1 MKTFIYPELEMP
13 FLQGLVAKAERHFL
27 FREFSNSSIM
37 TKQNFEQRYAAMN
50 EKDRNTIM
58 AAVYQQQL
66 AQLRVD
72 RAQIRRIYEEQTN
85 NIRQHMRNIHELM
98 RELK

>member
-1 MKTFIYPELEMP
+1 
-13 FLQGLVAKAERHFL
+13 
-27 FREFSNSSIM
+27 M

-50 EKDRNTIM
+50 DKDRNTIM

-72 RAQIRRIYEEQTN
+72 RAQVRRIYEEQTN
-85 NIRQHMRNIHELM
+85 NIRQHMRNIYELM
-98 RELK
+98 RGLK

>member
-1 MKTFIYPELEMP
+1 
-13 FLQGLVAKAERHFL
+13 
-27 FREFSNSSIM
+27 M

-72 RAQIRRIYEEQTN
+72 RAQVRRIYEEQTN
-85 NIRQHMRNIHELM
+85 NIRQHMRNIYELM
-98 RELK
+98 RGLK

>member
-1 MKTFIYPELEMP
+1 
-13 FLQGLVAKAERHFL
+13 
-27 FREFSNSSIM
+27 M

-50 EKDRNTIM
+50 EKDQATVM
-58 AAVYQQQL
+58 ASVYQQQL

-72 RAQIRRIYEEQTN
+72 RAHVRRIYEEQTN
-85 NIRQHMRNIHELM
+85 NIRQHMREIHELM

>member
-1 MKTFIYPELEMP
+1 
-13 FLQGLVAKAERHFL
+13 
-27 FREFSNSSIM
+27 
-37 TKQNFEQRYAAMN
+37 
-50 EKDRNTIM
+50 M

-72 RAQIRRIYEEQTN
+72 RAQVRRIYEEQTN

-98 RELK
+98 RGLK

>member
-1 MKTFIYPELEMP
+1 
-13 FLQGLVAKAERHFL
+13 
-27 FREFSNSSIM
+27 M

-50 EKDRNTIM
+50 EKDQATVM

-72 RAQIRRIYEEQTN
+72 RAHVRRIYEEQTN
-85 NIRQHMRNIHELM
+85 NISQHMRKIHELM
-98 RELK
+98 RGLK

>member
-1 MKTFIYPELEMP
+1 
-13 FLQGLVAKAERHFL
+13 
-27 FREFSNSSIM
+27 M

-50 EKDRNTIM
+50 EKDQATVM

-72 RAQIRRIYEEQTN
+72 RAQVRRIYEEQTN
-85 NIRQHMRNIHELM
+85 TCGIFMN
-98 RELK
+98 

>member
-1 MKTFIYPELEMP
+1 
-13 FLQGLVAKAERHFL
+13 
-27 FREFSNSSIM
+27 M

-50 EKDRNTIM
+50 EKDKATVM

-72 RAQIRRIYEEQTN
+72 RAQVRRIYEEQTN

-98 RELK
+98 RALK